1 MVVLA
6 RPSRRI
12 ARGIH
17 TWMGFHSRHGPQTCP
32 AAHPIRTGEFHE
44 AHHPPC
50 PARAVFRQLPGCLQH
65 GEGCRQG
72 RAEGR
77 PTGRRSRRRYR
88 CDRSALTQRRSVLV
102 AERERGRHCRPY
114 RSEEH
119 TSELQSLMSNSYAVF
134 CFKKKKKTYR
144 KTNYQT
150 QTKRY
155 LRLIK

>member
-1 MVVLA
+1 
-6 RPSRRI
+6 
-12 ARGIH
+12 
-17 TWMGFHSRHGPQTCP
+17 MGFHSRHGPQTCP

-50 PARAVFRQLPGCLQH
+50 PARAVLRQLPGCLQH

-88 CDRSALTQRRSVLV
+88 RDRSALTQRQSVLV
-102 AERERGRHCRPY
+102 EERERG

-119 TSELQSLMSNSYAVF
+119 TSELQSLMRISYAVF
-134 CFKKKKKTYR
+134 CLKKNKKA
-144 KTNYQT
+144 QV
-150 QTKRY
+150 TKSVTSA
-155 LRLIK
+155 